1 MTIFRR
7 LVARRAGL
15 RSPADA
21 GLLGVEYRVAVTPSL
36 SALFQGF
43 PNFSKE
49 IPRKFQGN
57 SKLFQGFPNFFLGR
71 FEGNQGVVGRS
82 SRNPV
87 FSNFCVVSAATGGPA
102 IRRRTR
108 SRFNIARSP
117 IIGKKLSAAI
127 SLGGLGASAAA
138 DAPTR
143 KPTAA
148 TPAPCNFDRERRRA
162 LKANAKHSVDG
173 SLFFPKPKGCQ
184 GRAHSPSK
192 DGRLST
198 PYARAASSGR
208 RPLTASKLRK
218 FMLP

>member
-1 MTIFRR
+1 VAAEATAEPTEGRAVFGRDGLFSRVCVTIFRR
-7 LVARRAGL
+7 LAARRAL

-117 IIGKKLSAAI
+117 IIGKKLSAAEI
-127 SLGGLGASAAA
+127 VGGNFPWGPRGERGVDCPNAKADRRDAGAV
-138 DAPTR
+138 R
-143 KPTAA
+143 L
-148 TPAPCNFDRERRRA
+148 RRRA
-162 LKANAKHSVDG
+162 
-173 SLFFPKPKGCQ
+173 
-184 GRAHSPSK
+184 PSRGGAAPIEK
-192 DGRLST
+192 VWRRL
-198 PYARAASSGR
+198 RV
-208 RPLTASKLRK
+208 LR
-218 FMLP
+218 